1 MLIGFNWVNTHLTQ
15 LIFGWVWSH
24 LSGWVWVGKWVW
36 VDFATPIRKRWQEQG
51 GYESPKRRDTYEE

>member
-36 VDFATPIRKRWQEQG
+36 VDFATPTKTPEMTKIPSKL
-51 GYESPKRRDTYEE
+51 KND

>member
-36 VDFATPIRKRWQEQG
+36 VDFATPTVEHW
-51 GYESPKRRDTYEE
+51 